1 MPRSPMFFDE
11 AIATHTEWR
20 MRLRACLSDP
30 EQCGLNPD
38 EVGRADACALG
49 RWIQGEGAVYANEP
63 VFRSLSVQHCHF
75 HSIAAEVV
83 RKAQDGDVL
92 EAEALLCGDYLRRSG
107 AVISAI
113 VAMKEHARRDG
124 A

>member
-1 MPRSPMFFDE
+1 MFFDE

-20 MRLRACLSDP
+20 MRLRVCLSEP
-30 EQCGLNPD
+30 AKCSLNPD

-49 RWIQGEGAVYANEP
+49 RWIQGEGAVYADEQ
-63 VFRSLSVQHCHF
+63 VFQGLSEQHRRF
-75 HSIAAEVV
+75 HSIAGEVV

-92 EAEALLCGDYLRRSG
+92 EAEALLCGEYLRRSG

-113 VAMKEHARRDG
+113 LAMRERVRLSRG
-124 A
+124 